1 MTPASV
7 VIVDDHPLAREGLS
21 AVISRRTPLKI
32 VGSAGDAET
41 AVSLCKAFSPDI
53 VLLDIR
59 LGSGP
64 DGLEAARS
72 IRAACPDTRIL
83 MLTMH
88 DTADYVRAAIL
99 AGAHGYV
106 LKDAGV
112 DELLGAIEAVLSGLP
127 VFPVGLMAQALQSQ
141 AAFGE
146 TDATKL
152 ARLTTREREI
162 LAQIA
167 EGSTNKAIARTL
179 GISPGTVKVHVERVI
194 AKLDVADRTQA
205 AVLATRVKAGGQ

>member
-1 MTPASV
+1 MMAGTV

-21 AVISRRTPLKI
+21 AVLSRRTQLKI
-32 VGSAGDAET
+32 VGSTGDAET
-41 AVSLCKAFSPDI
+41 AVSLCRTLNPDI

-64 DGLEAARS
+64 DGLEAAKS
-72 IRAACPDTRIL
+72 IRAGCPDTRIL

-112 DELLGAIEAVLSGLP
+112 EELLAAITAVLAGAP

-141 AAFGE
+141 ATIGE

-152 ARLTTREREI
+152 ARLTAREKEI
-162 LAQIA
+162 LVQIA
-167 EGSTNKAIARTL
+167 MGSTNKAIARAL

-194 AKLDVADRTQA
+194 AKLDVTDRTQA
-205 AVLATRVKAGGQ
+205 AVLATRVKAGGG